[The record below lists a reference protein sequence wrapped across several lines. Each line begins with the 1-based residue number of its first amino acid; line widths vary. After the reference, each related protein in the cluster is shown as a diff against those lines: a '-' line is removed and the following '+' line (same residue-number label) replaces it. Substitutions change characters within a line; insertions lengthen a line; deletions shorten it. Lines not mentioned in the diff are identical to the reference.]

1 MKDILEIELKV
12 LEGRNQVVIVCAE
25 TGREIGFQ
33 SSTVVESSVDGATV
47 ANVTFNIPP
56 KKDTEKDT
64 KR

>member
-25 TGREIGFQ
+25 TGREIGLQ
-33 SSTVVESSVDGATV
+33 SSTVVESSVDGVTV

-56 KKDTEKDT
+56 KKGT
-64 KR
+64 KK